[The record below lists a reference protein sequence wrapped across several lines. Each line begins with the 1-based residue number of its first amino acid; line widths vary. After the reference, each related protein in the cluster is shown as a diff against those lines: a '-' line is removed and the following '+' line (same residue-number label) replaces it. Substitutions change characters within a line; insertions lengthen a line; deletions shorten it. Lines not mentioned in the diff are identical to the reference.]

1 MADAMQAEAIT
12 SATLKLSLMEIV
24 EHFQSVLD
32 EIDAA
37 DGEVTEET
45 GAKLDA
51 LGLSLEAKGEG
62 YAVIIGLL
70 EEQATASRGL
80 AKRYSERAG
89 RKERQAKALKER
101 LLLAM
106 QATGRKKIETDTA
119 TLAIQ
124 KSPASLRITGPV
136 PVEYCKPAEPDTSF
150 IKSKLVDGESLAF
163 AELETGNVHLRIR

>member
-1 MADAMQAEAIT
+1 MEAAAQT
-12 SATLKLSLMEIV
+12 EAAPRKLSLMELV
-24 EHFQSVLD
+24 EHYQAVLD

-51 LGLSLEAKGEG
+51 LGVSLEAKGEG
-62 YAVIIGLL
+62 YAVIIGML
-70 EEQATASRGL
+70 EEAAVASRGL
-80 AKRYSERAG
+80 AKRYADRAA

-101 LLLAM
+101 LLMAM

-124 KSPASLRITGPV
+124 KSPPSLRITGPV
-136 PVEYCKPAEPDTSF
+136 PREYCKDPEPDTSF
-150 IKSKLVDGESLAF
+150 IKSKLSAGESLTF
-163 AELETGNVHLRIR
+163 AELDATNVHLRIR